1 MKKKKPL
8 DYRIPNRFIFD
19 ERFSKRLCFVQKMLN
34 VYEIVSENVL
44 NNSFECMQPQ
54 VQQCIAYVYTAH
66 G

>member
-1 MKKKKPL
+1 
-8 DYRIPNRFIFD
+8 
-19 ERFSKRLCFVQKMLN
+19 MLN